1 MVKIKKNKS
10 IISFFVF
17 LLTFLILLGCKA
29 KENKIVEVKYNLIN
43 VNETHPSVS
52 YIDSIINPYRA
63 HINKDLDS
71 ILAYNP
77 ETLDK
82 TSGTWETNIGNLL
95 AYVTYSLSDPIFLK
109 RENKKIDACMLNHG
123 GIRSIIPKGDVTTR
137 TAFNIMPFENSV
149 VVVALNGNQILELAN
164 YMLKEKKPHPLYG
177 ITIYTNSEEGNVVK
191 VYINKELLNQEKI
204 YYIATSDYLANGGDN
219 MLFFKNSS
227 TKYDLDYKLRNL
239 FIDYFKKVD
248 TLPIIETKHIIEE

>member
-17 LLTFLILLGCKA
+17 LLTFLILVSCKA
-29 KENKIVEVKYNLIN
+29 KEDKIVEVKYKLIN
-43 VNETHPSVS
+43 VNEKHSSVS
-52 YIDSIINPYRA
+52 HIDSLIIPYRN

-77 ETLDK
+77 GTLDK
-82 TSGTWETNIGNLL
+82 ANGKWETTIGNLL
-95 AYVTYSLSDPIFLK
+95 AYATYSLSNPIFSK
-109 RENKKIDACMLNHG
+109 RENKHIDACMLNHG

-191 VYINKELLNQEKI
+191 VYINNELLNQEKI